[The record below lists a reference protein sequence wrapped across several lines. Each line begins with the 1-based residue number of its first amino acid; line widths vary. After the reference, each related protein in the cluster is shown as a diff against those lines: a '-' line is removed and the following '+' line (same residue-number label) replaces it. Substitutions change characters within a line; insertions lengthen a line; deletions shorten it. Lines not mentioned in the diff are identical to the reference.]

1 MANSSRHILYTVL
14 NWGLGHATRS
24 IPIISR
30 LLIGGHRVTL
40 AGEGASGWLL
50 RERFPELDYVEVK
63 GIDIRYSTGIPAAF
77 SVVLQA
83 GHMHTAIKRE
93 KQAFQ
98 KIAQHIGANAI
109 ISDNRYGAYCDGIPS
124 VMICHQLSPAPP
136 AGLQFLQPIVD
147 AIHAR
152 YLKPFT
158 QLWIPD
164 VEESPGMSGK
174 LSHRSSYFRSLQP
187 RFIGPISR
195 LADVTEKTCE
205 RNYDIL
211 AILSGP
217 EPARSQLEALLTRHI
232 LAYPGELTTLMVC
245 GTPDA
250 AVKMDCSQRL
260 HKVAHLTP
268 EELKFHLVNSR
279 YIICR
284 SGYSSLMDLAAVH
297 RSALCIPTPGQTEQE
312 YLAQLHSSDHR
323 LVSQEQRNL
332 DLSTGLKKLSHCQSI
347 YPPVN
352 EGIRQALDD
361 FLSSL

>member
-1 MANSSRHILYTVL
+1 MVISSRHILYTVL

-30 LLIGGHRVTL
+30 LLAGGHRVTL

-77 SVVLQA
+77 SVVLKA
-83 GHMHTAIKRE
+83 GHIHTAIRRE
-93 KQAFQ
+93 QQAFR

-109 ISDNRYGAYCDGIPS
+109 ISDNRYGAYCEGIPS
-124 VMICHQLSPAPP
+124 VMICHQLYPAPP
-136 AGLQFLQPIVD
+136 AGLGFLQPIID
-147 AIHAR
+147 AIHTR

-164 VEESPGMSGK
+164 VAESPGMSGK
-174 LSHRSSYFRSLQP
+174 LSHRSSKFRSLQP

-217 EPARSQLEALLTRHI
+217 EPARSQLEELLTRH
-232 LAYPGELTTLMVC
+232 LSALPGELSTLMVC
-245 GTPDA
+245 GTPDT
-250 AVKMDCSQRL
+250 AVNADNSHGIQ
-260 HKVAHLTP
+260 KVPHLPP
-268 EELKFHLVNSR
+268 EELKYHLVNSR

-297 RSALCIPTPGQTEQE
+297 RRALCIPTPGQTEQE
-312 YLAQLHSSDHR
+312 YLAELHNSANR
-323 LVSQEQRNL
+323 LVYQEQRNL
-332 DLSTGLKKLSHCQSI
+332 NLHSGLQKLSHCQSF
-347 YPPVN
+347 YHPVN
-352 EGIRQALDD
+352 EGIQQALDD